1 MLILL
6 LLVIA
11 NARECCVESRECRIS
26 LLHND
31 DGGVNRFIYPINNIS
46 ARQLW
51 LEKCDE
57 FDSPCDVP
65 CFVYGNT
72 ITRLCPDACDGER
85 VMVGVILALAV
96 LLVLT
101 WTAFCDNLGIRF

>member
-26 LLHND
+26 LLNND
-31 DGGVNRFIYPINNIS
+31 SGINRFIYPINNIS

-85 VMVGVILALAV
+85 VLVGVILALAV
-96 LLVLT
+96 LLVVVL
-101 WTAFCDNLGIRF
+101 AALCII